1 MKSAR
6 RQDGETA
13 SRGDESKVESQKSGG
28 EATPAEG
35 SSLSPFVR
43 PLRPRS
49 GRHPLSVATPPE
61 RSGTPS
67 PWRLR
72 WRAIDQVSRQ
82 EVRDAVYGW
91 SLYLAAA
98 MVVLVGTVLV
108 YNTLRSVTASG
119 LEIVSRPF
127 YSALLIAT
135 SVGAVYLAGWAAL
148 AIARPRDQGALRV
161 LFFAPIDPVGLLG
174 AHLVAALAV
183 YVLFVLLTMPLF
195 ALLAAVTNLPLP
207 ATLVAGVLVSPAF
220 VATAVGIGL
229 FISAIAPSGRSAV
242 FLFAAALAV
251 VLAAQIGY
259 SALLQIPPTSR
270 YYDALL
276 FLRELL
282 RVVRDALQWV
292 SPLAL
297 LSQGLDAA
305 YRASWRELSLH
316 VVSGLAGA
324 AIWLALA
331 VWALG
336 RRGVLP

>member
-1 MKSAR
+1 VITRFAR
-6 RQDGETA
+6 GDGMIGETN
-13 SRGDESKVESQKSGG
+13 
-28 EATPAEG
+28 P
-35 SSLSPFVR
+35 SS
-43 PLRPRS
+43 PLPITH
-49 GRHPLSVATPPE
+49 HPS
-61 RSGTPS
+61 PS

-82 EVRDAVYGW
+82 EVREAVYGW

-98 MVVLVGTVLV
+98 VVVLVGVVLV
-108 YNTLRSVTASG
+108 YNTLRSVAESG
-119 LEIVSRPF
+119 LEIVNRPF
-127 YSALLIAT
+127 YSAVVIAT

-161 LFFAPIDPVGLLG
+161 LFFAPVDPLGLLG

-183 YVLFVLLTMPLF
+183 YILFLLLTMPLF

-207 ATLVAGVLVSPAF
+207 ATLLVGVLASPAL
-220 VATAVGIGL
+220 VAPAVGIGL
-229 FISAIAPSGRSAV
+229 FISAIASSGRSAV
-242 FLFAAALAV
+242 FLFATALAIA
-251 VLAAQIGY
+251 LATQIGY
-259 SALLQIPPTSR
+259 SALLQIPATSR

-282 RVVRDALQWV
+282 QAMREALQWI
-292 SPLAL
+292 SPLEL

-305 YRASWRELSLH
+305 NRASWRELLLH
-316 VVSGLAGA
+316 VVSGLVGA

-331 VWALG
+331 VWALA

>member
-1 MKSAR
+1 MKTAR
-6 RQDGETA
+6 RQDGKTA
-13 SRGDESKVESQKSGG
+13 SQGDESEVGGRVAGWQGDGGRSSGD
-28 EATPAEG
+28 P
-35 SSLSPFVR
+35 
-43 PLRPRS
+43 
-49 GRHPLSVATPPE
+49 ATPPPI
-61 RSGTPS
+61 TPS
-67 PWRLR
+67 PHHPITLTPSLWRLR

-91 SLYLAAA
+91 SLYLAGA
-98 MVVLVGTVLV
+98 MVVLIGVVLI
-108 YNTLRSVTASG
+108 YNTMRSVAESG

-127 YSALLIAT
+127 YSAVVIAT

-161 LFFAPIDPVGLLG
+161 LFFAPIDPLGLLG

-183 YVLFVLLTMPLF
+183 YILFLLLTMPLF
-195 ALLAAVTNLPLP
+195 ALLAAVTNLSLP
-207 ATLVAGVLVSPAF
+207 TTLLAGVLVSPAL
-220 VATAVGIGL
+220 VAPAVGIGL
-229 FISAIAPSGRSAV
+229 FISAIASSARGAV
-242 FLFAAALAV
+242 FLFAAALAF
-251 VLAAQIGY
+251 VLATQIGS

-282 RVVRDALQWV
+282 QAMREALQWV
-292 SPLAL
+292 SPLEL

-305 YRASWRELSLH
+305 NRANWRELLLY

-324 AIWLALA
+324 VIWLALA
-331 VWALG
+331 VWALA